1 MRVQND
7 MRQIIYEVHCCIKNK
22 QALVVLNFKS
32 VYLHPLNDKPQNKRI
47 HVYDPKSYN

>member
-1 MRVQND
+1 MAFN
-7 MRQIIYEVHCCIKNK
+7 IYN
-22 QALVVLNFKS
+22 KS